1 MQFVFTEFQLGKS
14 WTKFLTLTRAV
25 QGLKKIRSKAY
36 NYRVTHTKLY
46 PIQISI
52 SRTPNVTLR
61 MFKGMLKDYAI
72 STSPYPVIQC
82 DSQKRSHNF
91 WTTFD
96 ANSRI
101 YN

>member
-1 MQFVFTEFQLGKS
+1 MQLVFTELQLGKS

-25 QGLKKIRSKAY
+25 QGLKTIRSKAY

-61 MFKGMLKDYAI
+61 MFKGALKNYAI
-72 STSPYPVIQC
+72 STFSPSVIQC
-82 DSQKRSHNF
+82 DPTKNSHNF

-101 YN
+101 YD